1 MCSPDAG
8 GQHQVLKRAK
18 KVSHLELRG
27 ARGAGT
33 SVPVS
38 PPSTALPN
46 THTPRAR
53 ARSSEASTCHRC
65 EISNHIDLILARSA
79 LSLASLSSTLS
90 LPPTQSEGSARG
102 VGSPHGRTSPSS
114 ITTPII
120 RTVCLAA
127 GLFDGKSI
135 RKSHEKAP
143 RGGEGHDQGEKAK
156 CLSVCVQCTCKYA

>member
-1 MCSPDAG
+1 MQPRRWRPAPG
-8 GQHQVLKRAK
+8 PEKGQEG
-18 KVSHLELRG
+18 VSLG
-27 ARGAGT
+27 ARGGERWGET
-33 SVPVS
+33 SVSPFRQT

-46 THTPRAR
+46 PPRPR

-65 EISNHIDLILARSA
+65 EIPNHIDLILARSA

-127 GLFDGKSI
+127 GLFDGKS
-135 RKSHEKAP
+135 RKSHDKA

>member
-1 MCSPDAG
+1 MQPRRWRPAPG
-8 GQHQVLKRAK
+8 PEKGQEGVAI
-18 KVSHLELRG
+18 G
-27 ARGAGT
+27 ARGAGRGAREDLCPRF
-33 SVPVS
+33 SS
-38 PPSTALPN
+38 DTALPN
-46 THTPRAR
+46 THTHPAR
-53 ARSSEASTCHRC
+53 ARSAQASTCHRC
-65 EISNHIDLILARSA
+65 EIPNHIDLILARSA
-79 LSLASLSSTLS
+79 LSLASLSSLS

-127 GLFDGKSI
+127 GLFDGKS
-135 RKSHEKAP
+135 RKSHDKA